1 MRQYREIKEKYP
13 NTILLFRVGDFYE
26 TFGKDAIIASEV
38 LGIVLTKRANGK
50 ASHVELAGFPH
61 HSLDVYL
68 PKLVKNGYRVA
79 VCDQLEDPKKT
90 KTIVKRG
97 VTDMLTPGVAT
108 HDQVIDAKKNN
119 YLCSLYQ
126 VDKQLG
132 LGFVDFSTGE
142 FQITQGQLDTIVTLL
157 HAINPAEILV
167 SKKQQ
172 NSINELLKEKYY
184 LYAIEDWFFDTDFA
198 KDKIFHHYKVNNLKG
213 FGIEDLDLALLPA
226 GAILHYFQ
234 ETHQEHVGHLHA
246 LSRLNYDDVLWLDQ
260 FTVRN
265 LELIDSA
272 HPDGLSLLDILDKC
286 SNPMGSRLL
295 KKWLLRPL
303 VDLNEIQK
311 RQKIVSLF
319 FSKQEFESQ
328 TSSLLRNIGDLERM
342 AAKLALRKIGPRELK
357 QMAQSIN
364 HVVELESIC
373 TKELS
378 AASFPLRSEKTI
390 KLVKEIETYLVEEP
404 PALSTKGDLIQDGI
418 DEKLDQ
424 FRDIRKNGK
433 EHLINIQQK
442 AIEET
447 GIISLKIGFNNVF
460 GYYLEVT
467 NVHKD
472 KVPSK
477 WIRKQTLTN
486 AERYITEEL
495 KQYEQKI
502 LNAEEHI
509 LDLEKKIYD
518 AFIERIQSYVPIVQN
533 LCFYLA
539 QLDCLRSFGHL
550 AFTNK
555 YTCPKLKKSQSL
567 SFKKLRHPVIETQLP
582 SNESYI
588 PNDLHL
594 NKENQQIIVLTGPNM
609 SGKSAILRQTALAV
623 IMAQIGCFVPANEAE
638 IGIVDKI
645 FTRVGASDNIS
656 QGESTFMVEMLE
668 TSSILNNLSSDS
680 LILLDEIGRG
690 TSTYDG
696 ISLAWSIAEYLH
708 QCAEKPK
715 VLFATHYHELNQLEK
730 KHTGIVNF
738 HISSK
743 EMQSQVVFL
752 RKLTRGASN
761 SSFGIHVAAMAGMP
775 NSVLQR
781 AQALLNELENER
793 GKNQLLGLT
802 SKSFDKAIQQIPLFE
817 NQNKEWKALAKQ
829 LSLID
834 TNTITP
840 IEALLKLNELKSII
854 KN

>member
-1 MRQYREIKEKYP
+1 M
-13 NTILLFRVGDFYE
+13 
-26 TFGKDAIIASEV
+26 
-38 LGIVLTKRANGK
+38 
-50 ASHVELAGFPH
+50 
-61 HSLDVYL
+61 
-68 PKLVKNGYRVA
+68 
-79 VCDQLEDPKKT
+79 
-90 KTIVKRG
+90 
-97 VTDMLTPGVAT
+97 
-108 HDQVIDAKKNN
+108 
-119 YLCSLYQ
+119 
-126 VDKQLG
+126 
-132 LGFVDFSTGE
+132 
-142 FQITQGQLDTIVTLL
+142 
-157 HAINPAEILV
+157 
-167 SKKQQ
+167 
-172 NSINELLKEKYY
+172 
-184 LYAIEDWFFDTDFA
+184 
-198 KDKIFHHYKVNNLKG
+198 
-213 FGIEDLDLALLPA
+213 
-226 GAILHYFQ
+226 
-234 ETHQEHVGHLHA
+234 
-246 LSRLNYDDVLWLDQ
+246 
-260 FTVRN
+260 
-265 LELIDSA
+265 
-272 HPDGLSLLDILDKC
+272 
-286 SNPMGSRLL
+286 
-295 KKWLLRPL
+295 
-303 VDLNEIQK
+303 
-311 RQKIVSLF
+311 
-319 FSKQEFESQ
+319 
-328 TSSLLRNIGDLERM
+328 
-342 AAKLALRKIGPRELK
+342 
-357 QMAQSIN
+357 
-364 HVVELESIC
+364 
-373 TKELS
+373 
-378 AASFPLRSEKTI
+378 
-390 KLVKEIETYLVEEP
+390 
-404 PALSTKGDLIQDGI
+404 
-418 DEKLDQ
+418 
-424 FRDIRKNGK
+424 
-433 EHLINIQQK
+433 
-442 AIEET
+442 
-447 GIISLKIGFNNVF
+447 
-460 GYYLEVT
+460 
-467 NVHKD
+467 
-472 KVPSK
+472 
-477 WIRKQTLTN
+477 
-486 AERYITEEL
+486 
-495 KQYEQKI
+495 
-502 LNAEEHI
+502 
-509 LDLEKKIYD
+509 
-518 AFIERIQSYVPIVQN
+518 
-533 LCFYLA
+533 
-539 QLDCLRSFGHL
+539 
-550 AFTNK
+550 
-555 YTCPKLKKSQSL
+555 
-567 SFKKLRHPVIETQLP
+567 P